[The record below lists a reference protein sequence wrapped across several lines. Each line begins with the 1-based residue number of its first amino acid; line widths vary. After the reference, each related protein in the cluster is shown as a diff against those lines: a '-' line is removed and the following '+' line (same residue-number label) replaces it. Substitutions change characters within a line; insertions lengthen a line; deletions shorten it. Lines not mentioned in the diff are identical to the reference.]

1 MERIPCELHLNART
15 PASRIPGVFH
25 WTAFRLDLGEAGAA
39 FRFHALRDLI
49 GKEHDLAINMSRGA
63 AGSLDQRSLAAQKAF
78 LVGVENADERNFGK
92 IESFSEQ
99 IDADENIEIGRAQA
113 AQDFHTLNCVDVAV
127 EIAHL

>member
-1 MERIPCELHLNART
+1 
-15 PASRIPGVFH
+15 
-25 WTAFRLDLGEAGAA
+25 
-39 FRFHALRDLI
+39 LRDLVC
-49 GKEHDLAINMSRGA
+49 KEHDFAIDMARGA

-113 AQDFHTLNCVDVAV
+113 AQDFHTLNRVDVAV